1 MSKNQEIIAKAFELS
16 QQRLGVQLETANF
29 ADQRAMTFAGLQ
41 VATTAILATLSAG
54 NWMTSF
60 AAALM
65 LAGAI
70 MSFYTVLPS
79 KMYVAG
85 SKFSDLE
92 DDFEAKKSITDV
104 YLELGAFTDEAI
116 GKNED
121 IRKKANDIFKASF
134 ALSVIALAFAVLGS
148 L

>member
-121 IRKKANDIFKASF
+121 IRKKTNDIFKASF